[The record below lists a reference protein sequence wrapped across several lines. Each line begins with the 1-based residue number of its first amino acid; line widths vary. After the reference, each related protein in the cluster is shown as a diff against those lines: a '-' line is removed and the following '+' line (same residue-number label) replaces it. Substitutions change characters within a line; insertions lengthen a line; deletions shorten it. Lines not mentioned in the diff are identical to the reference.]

1 MKYGR
6 GLKILLKRILRLRN
20 NNYKYISTKIKSQQ
34 NKIRSDFKD
43 GKLPTEITLLAT
55 YLIIL
60 IETI

>member
-6 GLKILLKRILRLRN
+6 GLKILLKRILRLKN

-43 GKLPTEITLLAT
+43 GKLPPEITLLAT

-60 IETI
+60 IEKI